1 MRDKVSSRQLGIMV
15 FLSLLSPIVR
25 LLPVSS
31 LALAGR
37 AAWLSPLPAGVAACL
52 FALLTS
58 MLAGKLKP
66 QGGDLLRCSLG
77 RFWGGTFSAVFAL
90 WLVFY
95 SGIVLRVSAE
105 RLVSVLYPEAS
116 PAIFIIA
123 TSVALLAPLT
133 MGVRTLY
140 RAGELALPLIMG
152 CLIFVLVFSVKEIRL
167 RYLLPVGLEDAGAAA
182 LGSLPVMEIFAL
194 WSYYLL
200 LAPAVTDGERLG
212 RESVRWI
219 ALAALC
225 ALLLGLITIG
235 SLSPELCA
243 GFLSPALAVVRN
255 ISVFGTDARVDSV
268 IVAIWVITDFA
279 LVASL
284 LGIASRLLRGLAPG
298 KSKVLVPPAECAAVA
313 AVAFLISPTAEGAA
327 RCSEK
332 LAPLVNSA
340 LCGILLPLILIIGLI
355 RKNSR

>member
-1 MRDKVSSRQLGIMV
+1 M
-15 FLSLLSPIVR
+15 
-25 LLPVSS
+25 
-31 LALAGR
+31 
-37 AAWLSPLPAGVAACL
+37 
-52 FALLTS
+52 
-58 MLAGKLKP
+58 
-66 QGGDLLRCSLG
+66 
-77 RFWGGTFSAVFAL
+77 
-90 WLVFY
+90 
-95 SGIVLRVSAE
+95 
-105 RLVSVLYPEAS
+105 
-116 PAIFIIA
+116 
-123 TSVALLAPLT
+123 
-133 MGVRTLY
+133 
-140 RAGELALPLIMG
+140 
-152 CLIFVLVFSVKEIRL
+152 
-167 RYLLPVGLEDAGAAA
+167 
-182 LGSLPVMEIFAL
+182 
-194 WSYYLL
+194 
-200 LAPAVTDGERLG
+200 ERLG
-212 RESVRWI
+212 RESVKWL

-284 LGIASRLLRGLAPG
+284 LGIASRLLRSLAPG
-298 KSKVLVPPAECAAVA
+298 RSKALVPPAECAAVA

-327 RCSEK
+327 RWSEK

>member
-1 MRDKVSSRQLGIMV
+1 MRDKISSRQLGIMA

-37 AAWLSPLPAGVAACL
+37 AAWLSPLVAAAVACL
-52 FALLTS
+52 FALLLS
-58 MLAGKLKP
+58 MLASKLRP
-66 QGGDLLRCSLG
+66 QNGELLRASLG
-77 RFWGGTFSAVFAL
+77 SFWGGAFSAVFGL

-116 PAIFIIA
+116 PAIFILA

-133 MGVRTLY
+133 MGNRTLY

-152 CLIFVLVFSVKEIRL
+152 CLFFVLVFSVKDIRL

-182 LGSLPVMEIFAL
+182 LGSLPVMEIFAI
-194 WSYYLL
+194 WAYYLL
-200 LAPAVTDGERLG
+200 LAPALTDGDRLG
-212 RESVRWI
+212 RESVKWLS
-219 ALAALC
+219 LAAFC
-225 ALLLGLITIG
+225 AFLLGLTTIG
-235 SLSPELCA
+235 VLSPELCS

-255 ISVFGTDARVDSV
+255 ISIFGTDARVDSV

-279 LVASL
+279 LIASL
-284 LGIASRLLRGLAPG
+284 LGIAHQLLRGLLPGRGSRLAAPG
-298 KSKVLVPPAECAAVA
+298 ECAAVA
-313 AVAFLISPTAEGAA
+313 SVAFLISGSAEGAA
-327 RCSEK
+327 RWSEK
-332 LAPLVNSA
+332 LAPIVNSA
-340 LCGILLPLILIIGLI
+340 LANILLPLVLVVGII
-355 RKNSR
+355 RKNFR